1 MMTGPEP
8 KIRIGNSV
16 PIVVSIDAAH
26 SMIALPVRGGHAVSG
41 TEGAPRDLRIF
52 EEWGYAE
59 RAWYLEKRQGFTGVI
74 RALLWPTEGVVE
86 VGIHESIWAE
96 RAQKPPVEAFGF
108 QISEAGYWGL
118 RSYLRA
124 TIASEEPVGIVGK
137 SRFCVARSSYH
148 LFHHCHHYT
157 AKGLREAG
165 LPISMRGTLT
175 RNSFAK
181 QLRRIIHTPLLNYLP
196 GSEPSRKGL
205 DDESHSKSVQHI
217 LGTEYA
223 PESAPR
229 QLGTD
234 VDTWIKES

>member
-8 KIRIGNSV
+8 KLRMGDPV
-16 PIVVSIDAAH
+16 PIVVSLDAAH
-26 SMIALPVRGGHAVSG
+26 SMIALPVSGDHAVTG
-41 TEGAPRDLRIF
+41 TEGTSRGCDIF

-86 VGIHESIWAE
+86 VGIHESIWAD
-96 RAQKPPVEAFGF
+96 RTQKPPVEAFRF

-124 TIASEEPVGIVGK
+124 TIASEEPVGIVGN

-165 LPISMRGTLT
+165 LPISMRGALT
-175 RNSFAK
+175 RDGFAK
-181 QLRRIIHTPLLNYLP
+181 QLRRIVPI
-196 GSEPSRKGL
+196 S
-205 DDESHSKSVQHI
+205 
-217 LGTEYA
+217 
-223 PESAPR
+223 
-229 QLGTD
+229 
-234 VDTWIKES
+234 

>member
-1 MMTGPEP
+1 MSLDP
-8 KIRIGNSV
+8 RLRASDSV
-16 PIVVSIDAAH
+16 PIVVSLDAAH
-26 SMIALPVRGGHAVSG
+26 SMIALPVRSDHAT
-41 TEGAPRDLRIF
+41 TEADGASRKPFIF

-59 RAWYLEKRQGFTGVI
+59 RAWYLEKRQGFMGVL

-96 RAQKPPVEAFGF
+96 RAQKPPVEAFRF

-124 TIASEEPVGIVGK
+124 TIASEEPVGIVGN

-157 AKGLREAG
+157 AKGLLEAG
-165 LPISMRGTLT
+165 LPISMRGALT

-181 QLRRIIHTPLLNYLP
+181 QLRRMIHTPLLPQWSYRSGDPN
-196 GSEPSRKGL
+196 
-205 DDESHSKSVQHI
+205 
-217 LGTEYA
+217 
-223 PESAPR
+223 
-229 QLGTD
+229 
-234 VDTWIKES
+234 